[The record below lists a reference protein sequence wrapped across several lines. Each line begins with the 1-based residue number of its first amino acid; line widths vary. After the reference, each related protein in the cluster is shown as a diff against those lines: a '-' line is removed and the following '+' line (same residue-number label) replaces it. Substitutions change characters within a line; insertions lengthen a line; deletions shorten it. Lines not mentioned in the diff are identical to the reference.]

1 MISNYIQN
9 KKQWLRI
16 PFYKIIRTLPRVQ
29 CYCFCQWMLCIQNFT
44 KFLNS
49 VVVFLLYFWHT
60 NTKYYFTYWCA
71 QNTNRSHSPQIK
83 IVVQNKK
90 NKLKKIYTTVIL
102 KVFIAPFILEF
113 MFFFVSVHNLVA
125 VIVVFGYNYL
135 FQEVSFSDDFFKKKI
150 AAFLARF
157 LFLSIIIQ
165 YSMCQMNIEMQSI
178 SSRGTYNIRGG
189 VRQGASKGG
198 GRKSLLDNAANY
210 TQLGALSK
218 REKGSIPKPL
228 AEIFFENLTKYKYKA
243 RL

>member
-1 MISNYIQN
+1 MLLFLLVDALYPKFHEISE
-9 KKQWLRI
+9 
-16 PFYKIIRTLPRVQ
+16 Q
-29 CYCFCQWMLCIQNFT
+29 CSGISF
-44 KFLNS
+44 
-49 VVVFLLYFWHT
+49 VFLAHQYEILLYLLVCPKYKQVPQPP
-60 NTKYYFTYWCA
+60 NKNSSTK
-71 QNTNRSHSPQIK
+71 QK
-83 IVVQNKK
+83 M
-90 NKLKKIYTTVIL
+90 KLKKIYTTVIL

-198 GRKSLLDNAANY
+198 GRKSLLDNAPNY